1 LKDAMNLILNRD
13 FKMPADGWYQFAP
26 LGEFP
31 HMGADVVQVVD
42 AEACIAMAARFK
54 ADAAVENFAGLL
66 IDFDHFSMDIGQRS
80 EAAGWVTDLESRDTG
95 LWGQIRWSDIGEEA
109 VKGGRYRFLSP
120 VWARSDC
127 VDLGNGRIRPVRMIN
142 AALTNDPN
150 LKGLAPLANRIQ
162 EPESRSQNGDDGP
175 GNIKRPVDF
184 CASNSGTRISAGS
197 EKGAMTMKRV
207 IEALVNHL
215 GVAADAVEDV
225 ILEKMKGLPALTVVT
240 DLQNSL
246 TKAIGERD
254 ALQGKLTAADEAVVE
269 GHLVEFAGVISND
282 NREFWKGQLLANRA
296 AALVALKD
304 VLRQKAEGSK
314 PPADG
319 GAARRPLHNRE
330 AAKPVV
336 PAADGSGNPSEEGKA
351 VKIRNRAH
359 EIAAAEGCA
368 FGVAFRRAER
378 EVSV

>member
-1 LKDAMNLILNRD
+1 MNLILNRD
-13 FKMPADGWYQFAP
+13 FKMPTDGWYQFAP

-31 HMGADVVQVVD
+31 HLGADVVQVVD

-54 ADAAVENFAGLL
+54 ADAAVDNFAGLL
-66 IDFDHFSMDIGQRS
+66 VDFDHFSMDIGQRS

-95 LWGQIRWSDIGEEA
+95 LWGQIRWTDIGEEA

-162 EPESRSQNGDDGP
+162 EPESRSQNGDDGA
-175 GNIKRPVDF
+175 GNSKRPVDF
-184 CASNSGTRISAGS
+184 CTSNGGACNSAGS
-197 EKGAMTMKRV
+197 EKGAKTMKRV

-215 GVAADAVEDV
+215 GVAVDSTEDV
-225 ILEKMKGLPALTVVT
+225 ILEKMKGLPALAVVT

-246 TKAIGERD
+246 TKALGERD

-269 GHLVEFAGVISND
+269 GHLTEFAAVISND

-304 VLRQKAEGSK
+304 VLRQKTEGGK
-314 PPADG
+314 APADG
-319 GAARRPLHNRE
+319 GPGRTPLHNR
-330 AAKPVV
+330 AVVRPVV
-336 PAADGSGNPSEEGKA
+336 PAGDGSGAPEEDGKA
-351 VKIRNRAH
+351 AKIRNRAH
-359 EIAAAEGCA
+359 EIAAAEKIP
-368 FGVAFRRAER
+368 FIVAFRRAEK
-378 EVSV
+378 EVAA

>member
-1 LKDAMNLILNRD
+1 MNLILNRD

-31 HMGADVVQVVD
+31 HLGADVVQVVD

-54 ADAAVENFAGLL
+54 ADAAVDNFAGLL
-66 IDFDHFSMDIGQRS
+66 VDFDHFSMDIGQRS

-120 VWARSDC
+120 VWARTDC
-127 VDLGNGRIRPVRMIN
+127 VDLGGGRIRPVRMIN

-162 EPESRSQNGDDGP
+162 ESESRSQNGDDGT
-175 GNIKRPVDF
+175 GNSKRPVDF
-184 CASNSGTRISAGS
+184 CTSNGGACISAGS
-197 EKGAMTMKRV
+197 EKGAKTMKRV

-215 GVAADAVEDV
+215 GVAVDSTEDV
-225 ILEKMKGLPALTVVT
+225 ILEKMRGLPALAVVT

-246 TKAIGERD
+246 TKALGERD
-254 ALQGKLTAADEAVVE
+254 ALQLKLTAADEAVVE
-269 GHLVEFAGVISND
+269 GHLTEFAAVISND

-304 VLRQKAEGSK
+304 VLRQKTEGGK
-314 PPADG
+314 APADG
-319 GAARRPLHNRE
+319 GPGRTPLHNR
-330 AAKPVV
+330 AAVRPVV
-336 PAADGSGNPSEEGKA
+336 PAGDGS
-351 VKIRNRAH
+351 
-359 EIAAAEGCA
+359 
-368 FGVAFRRAER
+368 
-378 EVSV
+378 